1 MAITRIFRARIR
13 PEQRG
18 EFEEKFFDVSVRVVS
33 QAAGNL
39 SVSVLKPTKWS
50 PNEYAMISVWE
61 DVASLRAFAGNDW
74 NRAVIPPGMGKFFT
88 ESWMHHFESWE

>member
-18 EFEEKFFDVSVRVVS
+18 EFEEKFFDVSSRVIP

-39 SVSVLKPTKWS
+39 LVSVLKPTKWS

-61 DVASLRAFAGNDW
+61 DVESLRAFAGNDW
-74 NRAVIPPGMGKFFT
+74 NRAVIPPGTEKFFT